1 MSEELLQKS
10 RETESAEKPVASE
23 EENGG
28 GGATDR
34 FGISQGNGRHE
45 TWCKLRIIKQRMTA
59 C

>member
-28 GGATDR
+28 GGGAQLTDSELAKVTGGMR
-34 FGISQGNGRHE
+34 PGVNSGSSNKG
-45 TWCKLRIIKQRMTA
+45 
-59 C
+59 

>member
-28 GGATDR
+28 GGAQLTDSELAKVTGGMR
-34 FGISQGNGRHE
+34 PGVNSGSSNKG
-45 TWCKLRIIKQRMTA
+45 
-59 C
+59 